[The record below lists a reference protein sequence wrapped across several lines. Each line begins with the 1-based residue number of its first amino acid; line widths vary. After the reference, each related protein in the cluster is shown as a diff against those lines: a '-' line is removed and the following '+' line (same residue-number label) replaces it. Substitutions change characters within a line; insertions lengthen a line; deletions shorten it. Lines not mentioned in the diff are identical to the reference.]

1 VAFGDKALRR
11 LKERAFARII
21 AAIRFRIAKVVR
33 EPSVTELEFISL
45 TVNHGQ
51 FSEKL
56 RQLGLP
62 TAGEGIQKNAFHVG
76 LRWMKLAEEHLDDAA
91 VSLAAG
97 RKRSTFSRSYYAAYN
112 ASKAV
117 RYIVGGAVSL
127 KGDDHLKASDLPN
140 DFPSAVRWAEM
151 IPKLYEHRLLSDYDN
166 WDSTES
172 QHSLTPSQAH
182 ELAGEF
188 LLAAKSY
195 LLAKFG
201 I

>member
-11 LKERAFARII
+11 LRETALARII
-21 AAIRFRIAKVVR
+21 AAIKFRIAKVVR

-62 TAGEGIQKNAFHVG
+62 TAADGIQKNAFHVG

-91 VSLAAG
+91 ASLAAG

-117 RYIVGGAVSL
+117 RYIVLGAVSL
-127 KGDDHLKASDLPN
+127 KGDDHHKASDLPN
-140 DFPSAVRWAEM
+140 DFPSGDRWAQM
-151 IPKLYEHRLLSDYDN
+151 VPKLYEHRLFSDYDN
-166 WDSTES
+166 WRSTES
-172 QHSLTPSQAH
+172 EHSLTPAEAY

-188 LLAAKSY
+188 LVAAKSY
-195 LLAKFG
+195 LQAKFG